1 MLVKAALVSYS
12 PLGPKLQC
20 SLNVK
25 VANFSIQKD
34 AYINYAE
41 IKLVGFIMSIAFYY
55 QLLILTVQYRF
66 KICHLN

>member
-1 MLVKAALVSYS
+1 MLVKVALVSYS
-12 PLGPKLQC
+12 PLGPKLKC

-34 AYINYAE
+34 ALYYAE

-55 QLLILTVQYRF
+55 QLLIYNGTISFQNLSP
-66 KICHLN
+66 